1 MGAGGRAL
9 CLQCLYY
16 ARNAII
22 MNREVANSPKPRAPC
37 STATLPDGA
46 SIHLF
51 FMLSRAIWQLEAFF
65 VHEVVKSST
74 LCDLAARRGSA
85 EALSRRIEGGGG
97 WCSGAASF
105 LFGARVPQW
114 RRCFALRCATTGG
127 GTAAALRYDAQSRA
141 AERLLLRAAV
151 RNHRRRNGRCTPW
164 VTTSFSR
171 RWPRS
176 SGESGSCSSRK
187 FLSARSGLLFA

>member
-16 ARNAII
+16 ARDAII

-85 EALSRRIEGGGG
+85 EALSRRIEGGEAGAVG
-97 WCSGAASF
+97 PPLFSSVRACRNGGAASRC
-105 LFGARVPQW
+105 GV
-114 RRCFALRCATTGG
+114 RRRAAEQPLPCATMHNHGRRNGCCFALRCAITGG
-127 GTAAALRYDAQSRA
+127 GTAAARLGSRRRSRA
-141 AERLLLRAAV
+141 GGRGAAGSQGRALR
-151 RNHRRRNGRCTPW
+151 G
-164 VTTSFSR
+164 
-171 RWPRS
+171 S
-176 SGESGSCSSRK
+176 S
-187 FLSARSGLLFA
+187 